1 MRKVFDC
8 TDMPRNV
15 NRIFMDNTDAGNDV
29 FVEYYVCD
37 KDGDINGEGEQ
48 GPLDLW
54 LIENGADPGESVI
67 IKHWW

>member
-48 GPLDLW
+48 DRSEERRVGK
-54 LIENGADPGESVI
+54 EC
-67 IKHWW
+67 